1 LRDRGPVRRIV
12 TLALDDPGDADA
24 PVEAV
29 VWRDGRRIGTI
40 TSSAYGHAIR
50 RSLSFAI
57 VDRADAEPGNGVEV
71 EMFGQFVPARIMP
84 DSPYDPTHSRL
95 RA

>member
-1 LRDRGPVRRIV
+1 M

-29 VWRDGRRIGTI
+29 VWRGGRRTGTI
-40 TSSAYGHAIR
+40 TSSAYGHTIR
-50 RSLSFAI
+50 RSLSLAI
-57 VDRADAEPGNGVEV
+57 VDRADAEPGSGVDV
-71 EMFGQFVPARIMP
+71 EMLGSLCRARIMP
-84 DSPYDPTHSRL
+84 DSPHDPTHSRL